1 METIVTLLSGLVI
14 ICLLGAMLY
23 ATKAIKAR
31 RNGNQEEKR
40 KNLTMAGIFFVCYLA
55 ANLIRLMVEG
65 KLF

>member
-14 ICLLGAMLY
+14 ICLLGALLY

-31 RNGNQEEKR
+31 RNGNDEEKR
-40 KNLTMAGIFFVCYLA
+40 KHLTVAGMFFMGYLA
-55 ANLIRLMVEG
+55 ANLIRMMAEG

>member
-31 RNGNQEEKR
+31 RKGHDEEKR

-55 ANLIRLMVEG
+55 VNLLRLMVEG
-65 KLF
+65 KLV

>member
-1 METIVTLLSGLVI
+1 METIVTLISGLVI
-14 ICLLGAMLY
+14 ICLLGVLLY

-31 RNGNQEEKR
+31 RKGNDEEKR

-65 KLF
+65 KLV

>member
-31 RNGNQEEKR
+31 RKGNHEEKQ

-55 ANLIRLMVEG
+55 VNFIRLMVEG
-65 KLF
+65 KFV

>member
-14 ICLLGAMLY
+14 ICLLGVLLY

-31 RNGNQEEKR
+31 RNGNQEEKQ

-55 ANLIRLMVEG
+55 VNVIRLAVEG

>member
-31 RNGNQEEKR
+31 RKGNDEEKQ
-40 KNLTMAGIFFVCYLA
+40 KNLKMAGVFFFGYLA
-55 ANLIRLMVEG
+55 VNMIRLWAESNLI
-65 KLF
+65 

>member
-1 METIVTLLSGLVI
+1 METIVTLISGLVI
-14 ICLLGAMLY
+14 TCLLGVMLY

-31 RNGNQEEKR
+31 RKGNDEEKR

-65 KLF
+65 KLV

>member
-14 ICLLGAMLY
+14 ICLLGVLLY

-31 RNGNQEEKR
+31 RKGNDEEKR

-65 KLF
+65 KLV